1 MNVKKIFEK
10 NLTKYKQMSP
20 VAKAS
25 IALVFVKFL
34 QKGISMISGPIFTRI
49 MPMDEYGIVST
60 FVSWQSVL
68 YIVFT
73 LNMAAGVFN
82 NGMMEFKDDRDG
94 FSYSIM
100 CLANFVTVCWV
111 SIYCLFYQWL
121 QPIVDMDILL
131 MVILF
136 LYCFVTPAYNYWIG
150 RERYVFR
157 YKASCTVMA
166 LVTLISTGLGI
177 IIVLMLPDDLKAEG
191 KIIATEIPAIAVG
204 AFFTIK
210 LIIENRK
217 KKITKYWKY
226 AFCFNA
232 PLLVHYLSMYV
243 LSSSDRIMITR
254 LVGSSDTA
262 IYNVAYTVASIIL
275 IFEQSVDASYAP
287 WVYQKMENNEY
298 KSIDKRGQ
306 QIVIFF
312 GGATLLCALFAPEI
326 IGILAPESYSS
337 GVYVVPAVAT
347 SVFFT
352 TLYSLFMRI
361 ELYCK
366 KTLIITI
373 ATVLAALINI
383 VLNFIFIPIFGFV
396 AAGYTTLI
404 SYVFLSV
411 FHGFNLYRIGLGKVY
426 NMRNIIIL
434 SIGVLLAT
442 LLINVF
448 YGYTLIRY
456 FCIAVL
462 VVIAAINRKKI
473 MSLLKKPQK

>member
-1 MNVKKIFEK
+1 MNIKKVLQK

-60 FVSWQSVL
+60 FASWQSVL

-73 LNMAAGVFN
+73 LNMSAGVFN
-82 NGMMEFKDDRDG
+82 NGMVDFKDDRDG

-100 CLANFVTVCWV
+100 GLAHFVTFCWTA
-111 SIYCLFYQWL
+111 IYFLFYQWL
-121 QPIVDMDILL
+121 QPIVDMSLVL
-131 MVILF
+131 MIILF

-150 RERYVFR
+150 RERFVFR
-157 YKASCTVMA
+157 YKAPCTVMS
-166 LVTLISTGLGI
+166 LVTVFSTLLGI
-177 IIVLMLPDDLKAEG
+177 IIVLMLADDLKAEG

-204 AFFTIK
+204 AFFTVK
-210 LIIENRK
+210 LFLNNRH

-243 LSSSDRIMITR
+243 LSSSDRIMITK
-254 LVGSSDTA
+254 LVGAGDTA

-275 IFEQSVDASYAP
+275 IFEQSIDASYAP
-287 WVYQKMENNEY
+287 WVYQKMEKEEY

-306 QIVIFF
+306 QILMLF

-326 IGILAPESYSS
+326 MSVLAPKSYYS
-337 GVYVVPAVAT
+337 GVYVVPAVAA

-352 TLYSLFMRI
+352 TLYSLFMRV

-366 KTLIITI
+366 KTTIITI
-373 ATVLAALINI
+373 ATVMSALINI
-383 VLNFIFIPIFGFV
+383 VLNYILIPKFGFV

-411 FHGFNLYRIGLGKVY
+411 FHGFNLYRIGLGKIY
-426 NMRNIIIL
+426 NMRNIIFL
-434 SIGVLLAT
+434 SLAVLLVT
-442 LLINVF
+442 LLINLV
-448 YGYTLIRY
+448 YDYTLIRY
-456 FCIAVL
+456 FFISVL
-462 VVIAAINRKKI
+462 VVVAVIKRKNI